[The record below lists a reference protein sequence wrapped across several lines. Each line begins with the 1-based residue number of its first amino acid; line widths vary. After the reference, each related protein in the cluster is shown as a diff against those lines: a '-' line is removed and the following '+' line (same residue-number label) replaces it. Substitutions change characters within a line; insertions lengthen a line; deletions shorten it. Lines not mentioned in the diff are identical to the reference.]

1 MVNIAVS
8 NVQIRIYLFLKLNAY
23 ILNIEVFCSTILL
36 DKNLGIKFQ
45 QVIMDKDN
53 QTTSH
58 IGDILEAI
66 PYNLNSM
73 LFFPQRSMKIEPQ
86 KESSKLIGKECENDE
101 KKNKVLKKL

>member
-1 MVNIAVS
+1 MKCF
-8 NVQIRIYLFLKLNAY
+8 VQQYCLIRILALNFNKL
-23 ILNIEVFCSTILL
+23 SW
-36 DKNLGIKFQ
+36 IK
-45 QVIMDKDN
+45 IIN